1 MIIFCRVRIAY
12 FFSSPFS
19 LLSIL
24 LLSNQRE
31 LHTFRYCIQT
41 ALRTAELCALSEGGE
56 SSKQEESAREAI
68 LVCTQSTI
76 APKSKHYCFNLRP
89 LVVRRRSTSGSP
101 TLFPWSVRASLREQT
116 RLHCGKIVIFVWLSS
131 LA

>member
-12 FFSSPFS
+12 FFSRPFS

-41 ALRTAELCALSEGGE
+41 APKTAEPCALSEGGG
-56 SSKQEESAREAI
+56 STKQEKSAREAI
-68 LVCTQSTI
+68 LVCSQSTI
-76 APKSKHYCFNLRP
+76 APKSKQYCFTLRP
-89 LVVRRRSTSGSP
+89 LVVRRRSTSGSH
-101 TLFPWSVRASLREQT
+101 FPLPVVGAHFFARADKATLREN
-116 RLHCGKIVIFVWLSS
+116 RYFCV
-131 LA
+131 A